1 MSRPNNKR
9 KAITMVEL
17 VFTMGIFVLLSG
29 SVYQLFKSV
38 NMSFMHSQNK
48 LDILQ
53 TTRIIMSGIRNELR
67 NAADKPQV
75 FNGRLNIPLSPTEI
89 VQYFYDEETRRLF
102 RGKKGSMTDGDP
114 DPSEMRQFMFN
125 DGQILAFDYDSSYR
139 DSNSFVESELTL
151 NSKVWFKVSMKILYS
166 EKFDALTEE
175 DKAAIIANPDEDPR
189 VKNFFMVITPRK
201 VNWLLQATQ

>member
-1 MSRPNNKR
+1 
-9 KAITMVEL
+9 MVEL

-75 FNGRLNIPLSPTEI
+75 FNDRLNIPLSATET
-89 VQYFYDEETRRLF
+89 VQYYYEEETRRLF
-102 RGKKGSMTDGDP
+102 RGKKGNINDADP
-114 DPSEMRQFMFN
+114 DLSEMRQFMFN

-139 DSNSFVESELTL
+139 DSNAFVESELTL

-175 DKAAIIANPDEDPR
+175 DKATILANPDDDPR
-189 VKNFFMVITPRK
+189 VKTFFMVITPRK
-201 VNWLLQATQ
+201 VNWVLQATQ